1 MSVALLGLSELPTND
16 DPLSLSLNLSL
27 PLFYNSRESLKCCV
41 VFSKRQEKKREK
53 KNRRESKKLSFKNN
67 HKKSESVFH
76 NNNNN
81 NTTTTT
87 TTKNFSSEFFIINS
101 SLARKKERKKDAF
114 SSGELPE
121 SGTYSSYI
129 TTHTERERSRDLS
142 FFLSLNSFFVL
153 LSFSS
158 LRFVAF
164 VASPLFAFVFVREL
178 NRENGIG
185 NGAAHALAHSLSETT
200 NR

>member
-1 MSVALLGLSELPTND
+1 M
-16 DPLSLSLNLSL
+16 
-27 PLFYNSRESLKCCV
+27 LFFQKG
-41 VFSKRQEKKREK
+41 KRKREK
-53 KNRRESKKLSFKNN
+53 KKSRVQKTFVLKTT
-67 HKKSESVFH
+67 HKKSERVF
-76 NNNNN
+76 NNNK
-81 NTTTTT
+81 TT
-87 TTKNFSSEFFIINS
+87 TTKKKFLFRIFHHFNS

-129 TTHTERERSRDLS
+129 TTHTQRERDLS

-158 LRFVAF
+158 SAF
-164 VASPLFAFVFVREL
+164 CCFRRVSSLCIFVFVREL

>member
-1 MSVALLGLSELPTND
+1 MLPRCRTLLGISELPTND

-121 SGTYSSYI
+121 SGTYSSYY
-129 TTHTERERSRDLS
+129 TTHTQREREIFLS
-142 FFLSLNSFFVL
+142 FSLCSFFVL

-158 LRFVAF
+158 LRFAAF
-164 VASPLFAFVFVREL
+164 VVS
-178 NRENGIG
+178 
-185 NGAAHALAHSLSETT
+185 SLCVCLCERIESRKRNWKWCRSRSRTFSL
-200 NR
+200 

>member
-1 MSVALLGLSELPTND
+1 MLFTTAESHASVV
-16 DPLSLSLNLSL
+16 
-27 PLFYNSRESLKCCV
+27 LFSQKG
-41 VFSKRQEKKREK
+41 KRKERK
-53 KNRRESKKLSFKNN
+53 KNREQASAKNFCFKNN
-67 HKKSESVFH
+67 DEKSKRVF

-81 NTTTTT
+81 NNNQQQQQQQEQKKTE
-87 TTKNFSSEFFIINS
+87 NFSSEFFIINS

-129 TTHTERERSRDLS
+129 TTHTQRERDLS

-158 LRFVAF
+158 SAFCCFRRVSSLR
-164 VASPLFAFVFVREL
+164 L
-178 NRENGIG
+178 
-185 NGAAHALAHSLSETT
+185 SL
-200 NR
+200 

>member
-1 MSVALLGLSELPTND
+1 MLPRCRTLLGISELPTND

-41 VFSKRQEKKREK
+41 VFSKRQKKKREK
-53 KNRRESKKLSFKNN
+53 KIASAKNFRFKTTQQKKRAF
-67 HKKSESVFH
+67 F
-76 NNNNN
+76 
-81 NTTTTT
+81 T
-87 TTKNFSSEFFIINS
+87 TTKKQQQKKKFLFRIFHHFNS

-129 TTHTERERSRDLS
+129 TTHTQRERDLS

-158 LRFVAF
+158 SAF
-164 VASPLFAFVFVREL
+164 CCFRRVSSLCIFVFVREL